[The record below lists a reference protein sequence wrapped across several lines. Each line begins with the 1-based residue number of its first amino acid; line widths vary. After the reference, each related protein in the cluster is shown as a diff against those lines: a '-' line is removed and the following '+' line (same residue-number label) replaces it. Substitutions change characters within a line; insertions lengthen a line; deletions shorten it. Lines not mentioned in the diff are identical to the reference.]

1 MKIFVRCLLFFY
13 LFLNSCSNEKQENGT
28 TDPEGLVRNANG
40 DVIEFLDS
48 DCEDLANNL
57 PQDVFGF
64 VSEKIDLFFYE
75 EARKLLKSSIP
86 KYFDFKEIESQN
98 TAEYAKRKI
107 LEFKVFYNKIP
118 LCEGYAKIYQ
128 SSEKIFLT
136 GNLPPLDI
144 KEPFQLNTPE
154 EITQD
159 ALEKKFETKN
169 IKLLNEKSLCYAL
182 KDHELIPVWKQ
193 KIDREKAPYEVL
205 GYAENIISIEPLFF
219 HAVGTAKIYE
229 EKDTDNTN
237 FSALKNY
244 TLNGLSSGGT
254 LCSERFRITPEEGR
268 VIAYS
273 QERSFNFN
281 PTSELEEF
289 EQASLFTYAEE
300 QANYIKSLVH
310 TKKWYGPQI
319 LIYPD
324 TQNEGLTNNVFYLP
338 GDKENLPAIQVPKG
352 DNKTLHQV
360 RLDNE
365 AIQHEVGHHV
375 FYRSVTAGSE
385 ESGILHEAIADI
397 FVMLRTKNACLGEHL
412 CLSNSLCVSLS
423 CLRTADNDLTS
434 TSYLEVNGKHKQ
446 SQLISGMLWDIALKI
461 GYDDTAAWLN
471 HSIDLMPA
479 SADFS
484 DFVVAL
490 FHSLDELYKK
500 KDVNMFKTNC
510 QHFMDALEKR
520 ELIYIKEEN
529 ELSCD
534 A

>member
-1 MKIFVRCLLFFY
+1 MKIFVRCLLFFP
-13 LFLNSCSNEKQENGT
+13 LLLNSCSNEKQENGLI
-28 TDPEGLVRNANG
+28 DPPGMLRNSNG
-40 DVIEFLDS
+40 DVIKVSDS

-86 KYFDFKEIESQN
+86 KYFDFKEIETN
-98 TAEYAKRKI
+98 KTLEYAKRKI
-107 LEFKVFYNKIP
+107 LEFKVFYSNIP

-136 GNLPPLDI
+136 GNLPPIDI
-144 KEPFQLNTPE
+144 KEPLQLNIPE
-154 EITQD
+154 EINQE
-159 ALEKKFETKN
+159 ALEKKFETTDLKQ
-169 IKLLNEKSLCYAL
+169 LNEKSLCYAL
-182 KDHELIPVWKQ
+182 KNHELIPVWKQ
-193 KIDREKAPYEVL
+193 KFEREKAPYEVL

-229 EKDTDNTN
+229 EKDTDDTN

-244 TLNGLSSGGT
+244 TLAGLSSGGT
-254 LCSERFRITPEEGR
+254 LCSERFRVAPEDGQ
-268 VIAYS
+268 VIAYNKDL
-273 QERSFNFN
+273 SFIFN
-281 PTSELEEF
+281 PTSELEKF
-289 EQASLFTYAEE
+289 EQAALFTYAEE

-338 GDKENLPAIQVPKG
+338 GDEENLPAIQVPKG
-352 DNKTLHQV
+352 DNKKLHQV

-375 FYRSVTAGSE
+375 FYRSVKTGNG
-385 ESGILHEAIADI
+385 ESGILHEAVADI
-397 FVMLRTKNACLGEHL
+397 FVMLRTKNGCLGEHL
-412 CLSNSLCVSLS
+412 CLNDSLCVSLS
-423 CLRTADNDLTS
+423 CLRTAENDLTS
-434 TSYLEVNGKHKQ
+434 TSYLDVSGKHKQ
-446 SQLISGMLWDIALKI
+446 SQLISGMLWDVALKI
-461 GYDDTAAWLN
+461 GYDNTAAWLN
-471 HSIDLMPA
+471 YSIDLMPEN
-479 SADFS
+479 ADFS

-490 FHSLDELYKK
+490 FNSLDELYKE
-500 KDVNMFKTNC
+500 KDVNTFKTNC

-529 ELSCD
+529 NLSCD